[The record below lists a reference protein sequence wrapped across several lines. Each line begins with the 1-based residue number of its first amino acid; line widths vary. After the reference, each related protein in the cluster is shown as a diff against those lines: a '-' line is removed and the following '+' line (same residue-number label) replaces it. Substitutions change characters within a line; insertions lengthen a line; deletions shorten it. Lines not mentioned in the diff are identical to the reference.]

1 MKLTVRLNIGG
12 YNSIKLLDVVFWVLR
27 WLIGSVSVSHQCG
40 LGSIPSWGL
49 IQAS

>member
-27 WLIGSVSVSHQCG
+27 WPIGSLCWSLTSAARVQFPAG
-40 LGSIPSWGL
+40 D
-49 IQAS
+49 